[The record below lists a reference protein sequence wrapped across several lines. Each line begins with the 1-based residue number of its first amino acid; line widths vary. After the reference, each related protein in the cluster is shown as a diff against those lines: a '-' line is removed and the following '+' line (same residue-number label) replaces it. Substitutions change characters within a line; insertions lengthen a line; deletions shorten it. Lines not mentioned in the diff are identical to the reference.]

1 MPVNAVTK
9 NLLTT
14 NVSSKWD
21 ISYFASK
28 VLDHRPG

>member
-9 NLLTT
+9 NLPTT
-14 NVSSKWD
+14 NVSSKSD
-21 ISYFASK
+21 ISYFALK